1 MKTSFLK
8 KLIWISI
15 FGILLFSILP
25 NIISSYWLLD
35 IFSNFKLQYLVIS
48 IGLFLFVLIS
58 FKKKLSAIIL
68 IMIAIIWN
76 LYFIVP
82 YFLESDNFPHKKEIK
97 ITSINLLSS
106 NSRENLVINY
116 ITKED
121 PDILILM
128 ELTPKWEEKLNN
140 IIKKYEYQKIV
151 PRLDNFGIAVLSKYK
166 MDSHIDYFDLNNKP
180 SIVSNLELENQILS
194 VVATHPIPPINQ
206 TTFENRNK
214 QLTNI
219 IRDRNKFSDNLIIA
233 GDFNTSSFSNHFEKL
248 VEGDLVDSRIG
259 FGLLPTWPANYEILQ
274 TTLDHFLVSK
284 NLKVID
290 RKTGPNIGSD
300 HLPINIIIGVN

>member
-1 MKTSFLK
+1 MKISFLN

-15 FGILLFSILP
+15 ITILLVSILP

-35 IFSNFKLQYLVIS
+35 IFSNFKLQYLFIS
-48 IGLFLFVLIS
+48 IGLFLLVLIS

-68 IMIAIIWN
+68 LLIAIIWN
-76 LYFIVP
+76 SYFIVP
-82 YFLESDNFPHKKEIK
+82 YFFQTNNSPHTKEIK
-97 ITSINLLSS
+97 IISVNLLSS
-106 NSRENLVINY
+106 NSKENLVLNY

-128 ELTPKWEEKLNN
+128 ELTPKWEEKLKT
-140 IIKKYEYQKIV
+140 IINKFEYREIV
-151 PRLDNFGIAVLSKYK
+151 PRIDNFGIAVLSKYK
-166 MDSHIDYFDLNNKP
+166 MDSNIDYFNLNDKP
-180 SIVSNLELENQILS
+180 SIVSNFELNNQILS
-194 VVATHPIPPINQ
+194 VIATHPIPPINQ
-206 TTFENRNK
+206 VTFERRNK

-219 IRDRNKFSDNLIIA
+219 IQDRNKFSDNLIIA
-233 GDFNTSSFSNHFEKL
+233 GDFNTSSFSNHFNKL
-248 VEGDLVDSRIG
+248 VNGDLMDSRIG
-259 FGLLPTWPANYEILQ
+259 FGLLPTWPADYEILQ

-300 HLPINIIIGVN
+300 HLPINIVIGIN

>member
-1 MKTSFLK
+1 MKISFLK

-15 FGILLFSILP
+15 FGILLVSILP

-48 IGLFLFVLIS
+48 IGLILLVLIS

-68 IMIAIIWN
+68 IIIAIIWN
-76 LYFIVP
+76 SYFIIP
-82 YFLESDNFPHKKEIK
+82 YFVQSEKFHHKKEIK
-97 ITSINLLSS
+97 ITSVNLLSS

-128 ELTPKWEEKLNN
+128 ELTPKWEKKLNI
-140 IIKKYEYQKIV
+140 IIKKYEYHEIV

-180 SIVSNLELENQILS
+180 SIVSHLELENQILS

-248 VEGDLVDSRIG
+248 VEGDLMDSRIG
-259 FGLLPTWPANYEILQ
+259 FGLLPTWPADYEILQ

>member
-1 MKTSFLK
+1 MKISFLK
-8 KLIWISI
+8 KLVWISI

-25 NIISSYWLLD
+25 NIISSYWVLD

-106 NSRENLVINY
+106 NSRENLVIKY

-121 PDILILM
+121 PDILILI

-180 SIVSNLELENQILS
+180 SIVSNLELGNQNLS

-259 FGLLPTWPANYEILQ
+259 FGLLPTWPADYEILQ

>member
-1 MKTSFLK
+1 MKISFLK

-15 FGILLFSILP
+15 FGILLVSILP

-48 IGLFLFVLIS
+48 IGLFLLVLIS

-68 IMIAIIWN
+68 IIIAIIWN
-76 LYFIVP
+76 SYFIVP
-82 YFLESDNFPHKKEIK
+82 YFLESDNLPHKKEIK
-97 ITSINLLSS
+97 ITSVNLLSS

-116 ITKED
+116 ITKVD

-140 IIKKYEYQKIV
+140 IFKKYEYQKIV

-259 FGLLPTWPANYEILQ
+259 FGLLPTWPADYEILQ

>member
-1 MKTSFLK
+1 MKISFLN
-8 KLIWISI
+8 KLIWISTI
-15 FGILLFSILP
+15 TILLVSILP

-35 IFSNFKLQYLVIS
+35 IFSNFKLQYLFIS
-48 IGLFLFVLIS
+48 IGLFLVVLIS

-68 IMIAIIWN
+68 LLIAIIWN
-76 LYFIVP
+76 SYFIVP
-82 YFLESDNFPHKKEIK
+82 YFFQTNNSVYTKEIK
-97 ITSINLLSS
+97 ITSVNLLSS
-106 NSRENLVINY
+106 NSKDNLVINY

-128 ELTPKWEEKLNN
+128 ELTPKWEEKLKT
-140 IIKKYEYQKIV
+140 IINEFKYREIV
-151 PRLDNFGIAVLSKYK
+151 PRMDNFGIAVLSKYK
-166 MDSHIDYFDLNNKP
+166 MDSHIDYFDLNDKP
-180 SIVSNLELENQILS
+180 SIVSNFELNNQILS
-194 VVATHPIPPINQ
+194 VIATHPIPPINQ
-206 TTFENRNK
+206 ATFERRNK

-233 GDFNTSSFSNHFEKL
+233 GDFNTSSFSNHFNKL
-248 VEGDLVDSRIG
+248 VNGDLMDSRIG
-259 FGLLPTWPANYEILQ
+259 FGLLPTWPADYEILQ

-300 HLPINIIIGVN
+300 HLPINIVIGIN